1 MEDENENSR
10 DESELLSPLSVA
22 AKKSLRTQRLNR
34 ANENLTHFVKLPI
47 GFMANGYE
55 LLDPVS
61 YSVKDQSKRR
71 YFLIGYGLFF
81 LVPLVAK
88 TLCLSEEKKRR
99 LMTMVQ
105 SVYNVLCVTSV
116 TTFALSRIILE
127 DVKSEKFA
135 MGVYSGI
142 AIIMTLYAIVN
153 KVLDHHMSQGRRF
166 SKLIEFEVLNT
177 VDRLEANW
185 QRILA
190 GRQNTILAARLFEAE
205 KRQFEL
211 GLRTSTDVLDTQTK
225 FAEAQSSEILSLT
238 EYEIA
243 KVDLAFATGTL
254 LGAAR
259 IHWKPIKPTTD

>member
-1 MEDENENSR
+1 M
-10 DESELLSPLSVA
+10 VA
-22 AKKSLRTQRLNR
+22 AAIENRMEMLELELQLAQDISNIDFQRNLSLPLVTLDYTYNINGLGATRRDSYDVLYDKNFEDHR
-34 ANENLTHFVKLPI
+34 FGLKL
-47 GFMANGYE
+47 
-55 LLDPVS
+55 
-61 YSVKDQSKRR
+61 
-71 YFLIGYGLFF
+71 
-81 LVPLVAK
+81 LVPLGNQAAK
-88 TLCLSEEKKRR
+88 SRLLQSFYQRR
-99 LMTMVQ
+99 QRLT
-105 SVYNVLCVTSV
+105 
-116 TTFALSRIILE
+116 
-127 DVKSEKFA
+127 
-135 MGVYSGI
+135 
-142 AIIMTLYAIVN
+142 
-153 KVLDHHMSQGRRF
+153 GRQNRK
-166 SKLIEFEVLNT
+166 KLIEFEVLNT